1 MKITNKNLA
10 VKMVLGAML
19 KLYTAKALPTKVIDG
34 KVFMVAPRAFWGEHF
49 KKYLTLKQ
57 IDRILSHLEKEG
69 VIKKISKHHNNKKNL
84 HIHIIPQ
91 KAQEYMGK
99 SCSKLTGNSK
109 NKRSK
114 ATSVFPQNYNWKNP
128 QTQMPQ
134 VFTQNNNKD
143 NNKDIKYRENLSG
156 SSYHNNEI
164 ISVIR
169 KLKESNVSDYT
180 LWKVKKACSE
190 NSKLLEQVKKLVNS
204 FYWQEKVRSKDGI
217 LLALVQR
224 PEDYDYSKLKSTET
238 LSTAHAI
245 KLEDIK
251 NLCQKYVFSPSATN
265 KILKRA
271 RKSEEEAD
279 SIIRLLSSK
288 HFKENVLSKENYAE
302 VVLFTYKTNFTPVD
316 IEVKKAGKKVIRILD
331 FSDYKKQY
339 KNLSTKNIAAVD
351 KLSEL
356 CEQYHLPAFLKNA
369 LINIAIKTYQMRAVV
384 ELLSLPY
391 FKLKVKNK
399 TAYLITLLRKTKELV
414 FAKIVNKLRNLNPFS
429 LPVAKKNTC
438 RQTLYEKR
446 SDEVYTN
453 MEKLYKEY
461 LKHSKEE
468 DKDEKDIK
476 KLLSS
481 LGIPVPANL

>member
-1 MKITNKNLA
+1 MKMSNKNRLA
-10 VKMVLGAML
+10 AMVLGDL
-19 KLYTAKALPTKVIDG
+19 QKLVGSLPAVVIGSKVYY
-34 KVFMVAPRAFWGEHF
+34 VAPRTMLGETF
-49 KKYLTLKQ
+49 SRKYQ
-57 IDRILSHLEKEG
+57 ISERQVYRILSLLKNSGHIHTL
-69 VIKKISKHHNNKKNL
+69 IKKYEGKTAL
-84 HIHIIPQ
+84 HIHIVHQ
-91 KAQEYMGK
+91 KVQLFKGSSAEKSAGNTKNRKSTTTMRCDQSSTGK
-99 SCSKLTGNSK
+99 S
-109 NKRSK
+109 
-114 ATSVFPQNYNWKNP
+114 Q
-128 QTQMPQ
+128 QTQMYQ
-134 VFTQNNNKD
+134 VFAQNRKNNKD
-143 NNKDIKYRENLSG
+143 IKDIKYRENLSG
-156 SSYHNNEI
+156 SNYRNNEI
-164 ISVIR
+164 ISIIS

-180 LWKVKKACSE
+180 LWKVKKACKE
-190 NSKLLEQVKKLVNS
+190 NSKLLEQVKKLVSS

-224 PEDYDYSKLKSTET
+224 PYDYSKLKSKET
-238 LSTAHAI
+238 LSTTHAI
-245 KLEDIK
+245 KLEDIE
-251 NLCQKYVFSPSATN
+251 NLCQKYAFSTSTTN
-265 KILKRA
+265 KILKIA
-271 RKSEEEAD
+271 RKSEKEAD
-279 SIIRLLSSK
+279 RIIKLLSSK
-288 HFKENVLSKENYAE
+288 HFKENVLNKENYAE
-302 VVLFTYKTNFTPVD
+302 VVLFTYKANFTPVD
-316 IEVKKAGKKVIRILD
+316 IECKKADRKAFRILD

-339 KNLSTKNIAAVD
+339 KNLSTKNIAALE
-351 KLSEL
+351 KLAEL

-468 DKDEKDIK
+468 DEDEKDIK